1 MKRGP
6 NEMTYGRVPIP
17 AELRRSEVVR
27 VMVTPGDKADLQSI
41 AEAWGVPLS
50 TAAFAM
56 IATELASA
64 RGSSLSASI
73 FPVEVMA
80 SVRLLSAQRKVRNQG
95 RRLEE

>member
-1 MKRGP
+1 
-6 NEMTYGRVPIP
+6 MTYGRVPIP

-27 VMVTPGDKADLQSI
+27 VMVTPGDKADLKSI

-95 RRLEE
+95 KRLEE